1 MNIIPLTQGKVA
13 IVDDADFEWL
23 NQWKWCA
30 INKSRKC
37 GHCWYAVRNLR
48 TIYGKQTLLLMH
60 REIMGAETDV
70 KLDHWD
76 GNGLNNQRS
85 NLRPATDSQNMA
97 NSRKRV
103 GASSRFKGVSWYNR
117 IGKWQSQIS
126 VNRRKLHLGSFD
138 DETDAARAYDQA
150 AINYFGEFALTNHT
164 APK

>member
-1 MNIIPLTQGKVA
+1 
-13 IVDDADFEWL
+13 
-23 NQWKWCA
+23 
-30 INKSRKC
+30 
-37 GHCWYAVRNLR
+37 
-48 TIYGKQTLLLMH
+48 
-60 REIMGAETDV
+60 
-70 KLDHWD
+70 
-76 GNGLNNQRS
+76 
-85 NLRPATDSQNMA
+85 MA